1 MGVSLSFGS
10 CKVSTLRYLLSHKPL
25 LTHVLSSG
33 PKIRSPQITRSL
45 GYYSGLAQ
53 IGGGV

>member
-10 CKVSTLRYLLSHKPL
+10 CKVSTLRHLLSHKPL
-25 LTHVLSSG
+25 LTHGLASG
-33 PKIRSPQITRSL
+33 TRIRSPQITRSL

-53 IGGGV
+53 MGGGV